1 MVIGGR
7 ELAGKTAVVTGAGS
21 GIGEAI
27 ARLFAQRGA
36 RVVLADIAEA
46 DVRRVTDEIRQQ
58 GGDALA
64 VVADVTR
71 ADQVKRMIQ
80 TALDA
85 GGLDVMV
92 NNAGIGYAGTVLECT
107 EEQWQRMM
115 DVNAKGTFL
124 GCKYAVEAMIPRGG
138 GVIVNIAS
146 VAGVMGVRNRFGYCA
161 SKGAVVALTKA
172 IAIDYVQHG
181 IRANCI
187 APGTVDSPWIQKV
200 LSTHPDPA
208 AGRKAMEARQPMG
221 RMGTPEEIAHAALY
235 LASPASSFVTG
246 TCLIIDGGIMAGI

>member
-1 MVIGGR
+1 MVIGGK
-7 ELAGKTAVVTGAGS
+7 ELMGQTAVVTGAGS

-36 RVVLADIAEA
+36 RVIAADISGEA
-46 DVRRVTDEIRQQ
+46 VEQVVEKIRQE
-58 GGDALA
+58 GGDAVPVA
-64 VVADVTR
+64 VDVSQ
-71 ADQVKRMIQ
+71 ADQVRKMIQ

-92 NNAGIGYAGTVLECT
+92 NNAGVGYAGTVLECT

-124 GCKYAVEAMIPRGG
+124 GCKYAVEAMLPRGG

-146 VAGVMGVRNRFGYCA
+146 MGGIIGVRNRFGYCA

-172 IAIDYVQHG
+172 IAIDYVQQG

-187 APGTVDSPWIQKV
+187 APGTVDSPWVQKI
-200 LSTHPDPA
+200 LSTHPDPV

-246 TCLIIDGGIMAGI
+246 TCLIVDGGIMAGI